1 MGDFEIWLVGMC
13 VNGFS
18 GWENPNFV
26 IVRVAIVDA
35 WSSVLNDREKERKPK
50 DPIMFFSSTW
60 TTILISVTQTVVE
73 TSNNKEEKCQ
83 WFGDHLREDYDI
95 TPHSVDL
102 KKMKMD
108 IIDNCLAL
116 ATNKSKYGNPPANV
130 AFLASFFVFVKL
142 SERADRVRRLKLKR
156 MQMSWRDASILED
169 SVIYTTCHIELYL
182 GQGVPNWE
190 CSIVKGDRD
199 MLNALRKKFM
209 HDILVSNINT
219 HKYSV
224 IQCALE
230 YDHKSFGCAS

>member
-1 MGDFEIWLVGMC
+1 MD
-13 VNGFS
+13 
-18 GWENPNFV
+18 
-26 IVRVAIVDA
+26 AI
-35 WSSVLNDREKERKPK
+35 
-50 DPIMFFSSTW
+50 
-60 TTILISVTQTVVE
+60 
-73 TSNNKEEKCQ
+73 TS
-83 WFGDHLREDYDI
+83 
-95 TPHSVDL
+95 SVDL

-130 AFLASFFVFVKL
+130 VF
-142 SERADRVRRLKLKR
+142 
-156 MQMSWRDASILED
+156 
-169 SVIYTTCHIELYL
+169 
-182 GQGVPNWE
+182 PNWE